1 MACCFTFKYF
11 IIWFLLHFA
20 LLYQTVLAWLRSGL
34 SGAGGT
40 KSGFKAF
47 SVLTWISFQFT
58 DLAKYGLT
66 LDQESL
72 KLMLI
77 FKCTTFDK
85 NLVILFYSNTLT
97 KSAS

>member
-1 MACCFTFKYF
+1 MVLAT
-11 IIWFLLHFA
+11 
-20 LLYQTVLAWLRSGL
+20 LYQMALAWLRSGL

-47 SVLTWISFQFT
+47 SVLTWISFQFI
-58 DLAKYGLT
+58 AKYGLT
-66 LDQESL
+66 LDQESV

-85 NLVILFYSNTLT
+85 NLVILSYSNTLT